1 MEGSSLPMGR
11 GGGLRMALD
20 LAAGGWPHVELVFKT
35 AGTGNITQEM
45 HGALKSIPVG
55 GRNGD

>member
-1 MEGSSLPMGR
+1 
-11 GGGLRMALD
+11 MALD